1 MEGVMAVAYGL
12 IIVIFVPLFVSFVA
26 LLKRSFEPMYRRMKL
41 KIYLTFF
48 GFMTLLTFRYFV
60 YNLI

>member
-1 MEGVMAVAYGL
+1 MAVAYGGT
-12 IIVIFVPLFVSFVA
+12 IVIFVPLFVSFVA
-26 LLKRSFEPMYRRMKL
+26 LLKHSFEPMYRRMKL

-48 GFMTLLTFRYFV
+48 GFMSILTFRYFV